1 MNFECSAA
9 FVTLATTQLE
19 KLVKFY
25 TQLLDQPPQP
35 HLPDRYAEF
44 QLPGLRLGIFQPK
57 QGNEAEFAGTRGK
70 ISLCLEVENLEAAI
84 AHLTALGYS
93 PPGEVAIASHGKEI
107 YAYDPDQNRLILH
120 QS

>member
-1 MNFECSAA
+1 MNFGCSAA

-19 KLVKFY
+19 NLVEFY
-25 TQLLDQPPQP
+25 KQLFEQPPQP
-35 HLPDRYAEF
+35 YIPNRYAEF
-44 QLPGLRLGIFQPK
+44 QLPGLRLAIFQPK
-57 QGNEAEFAGTRGK
+57 QGNEAEFAGERGK

>member
-1 MNFECSAA
+1 MKFECSAA
-9 FVTLATTQLE
+9 FVTLATTRLE
-19 KLVKFY
+19 DLVKFY
-25 TQLLDQPPQP
+25 AQLFGQLPQP
-35 HLPDRYAEF
+35 HLPNRYAEF

-57 QGNEAEFAGTRGK
+57 QENEAEFAGERGK
-70 ISLCLEVENLEAAI
+70 ISLCLEVKSLEEAI